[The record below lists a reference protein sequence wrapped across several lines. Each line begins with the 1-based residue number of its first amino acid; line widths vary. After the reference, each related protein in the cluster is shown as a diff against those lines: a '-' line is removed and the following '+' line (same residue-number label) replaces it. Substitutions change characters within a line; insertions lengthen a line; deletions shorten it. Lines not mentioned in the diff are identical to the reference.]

1 MAIRIASTKKNG
13 VLVIFKSISKSK
25 RIKILLLLF
34 IILILLL
41 LSIILLIEL
50 FVWIIYI
57 SLIIIF
63 IVVNISAISRSF
75 NSFFLVLFYWKNSRF
90 LTYFIN
96 KIIVFQPSLYKV
108 CSLVRLIILSLID
121 YPFRKLATEKKYHSE

>member
-50 FVWIIYI
+50 FV
-57 SLIIIF
+57 
-63 IVVNISAISRSF
+63 
-75 NSFFLVLFYWKNSRF
+75 
-90 LTYFIN
+90 
-96 KIIVFQPSLYKV
+96 
-108 CSLVRLIILSLID
+108 
-121 YPFRKLATEKKYHSE
+121 